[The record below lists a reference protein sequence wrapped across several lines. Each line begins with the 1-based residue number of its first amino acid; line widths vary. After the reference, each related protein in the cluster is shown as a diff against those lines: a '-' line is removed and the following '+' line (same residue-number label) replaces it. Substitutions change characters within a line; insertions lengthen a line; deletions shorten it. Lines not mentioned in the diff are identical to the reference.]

1 MNKNE
6 GHRAATRVPVL
17 GLDFAVHPA
26 ARKVTSMDAE
36 LQIDVIVRPVRDADV
51 EALGRVHATCWHET
65 YDHLVSA
72 AALERVSPRRLAE
85 LWTHWAAQGDDYNM
99 HAALVDGEIVGFV
112 GSGPARDEDAPRD
125 RELYFIYLL
134 DAWHGTGI
142 GQKLFDA
149 AVEPDEGLYLWV
161 AEDNPRAHRFYER
174 NGFVL
179 DGATH
184 TELFLEEPLTEV
196 RFVR

>member
-1 MNKNE
+1 ME
-6 GHRAATRVPVL
+6 
-17 GLDFAVHPA
+17 
-26 ARKVTSMDAE
+26 AE
-36 LQIDVIVRPVRDADV
+36 LQTDIVVRPVRDVDA

-65 YDHLVSA
+65 YDHLIST
-72 AALERVSPRRLAE
+72 AALENVSPKRLAE
-85 LWTHWAAQGDDYNM
+85 LWTHWALQGPEFKM
-99 HAALVDGEIVGFV
+99 VAALVNGEIIGFA
-112 GSGPARDEDAPRD
+112 GSGPARDRDAPRG

-134 DAWHGTGI
+134 SKYHGTGT

-149 AVEPDEGLYLWV
+149 VVEKDEPLYLWV
-161 AEDNPRAHRFYER
+161 AEDNPRAHRFYTR

-184 TELFLEEPLTEV
+184 TEPFLGETLVEV